1 MKKTRKHILLAALVL
16 LCLAVFAVAAA
27 GRNQTDQPKEVLL
40 QAMEAYDQRD
50 PLTYPG
56 EELRT
61 NAYQFLSARE
71 SEAGYEVYAV
81 SSSAVY
87 GFSNGSFMAVGG
99 TGAIPCKY
107 TLTKGEDGALTCT
120 DLWLPPDGGDYASSI
135 RETFP
140 LSLRWQARHADVYQ
154 AGLRKEQTAQAQA
167 YLDKLGRQA
176 EILSDTSSLY
186 PTFPGMSQTA
196 FYALMDQNDDDPDAS
211 PYPNFVGTQEALEH
225 GTRWVYETA
234 WDHDGSGNG
243 TVTYT
248 KYPYDAPTDVAQ
260 KIICQVQGDTVQ
272 KLSP

>member
-27 GRNQTDQPKEVLL
+27 GRNQTDQPKEAFL

-56 EELRT
+56 QELRT

-71 SEAGYEVYAV
+71 SGEGYEVYAV

-87 GFSNGSFMAVGG
+87 GFSNGNFVVTGG

-107 TLTKGEDGALTCT
+107 TLTKGQDGALTCT
-120 DLWLPPDGGDYASSI
+120 DLWLPADGEDYASSI

-140 LSLRWQARHADVYQ
+140 LSLRWQARYADVYRMGLKKDQ
-154 AGLRKEQTAQAQA
+154 AAQAQA
-167 YLDKLGRQA
+167 YLDRLGRQA
-176 EILSDTSSLY
+176 EIGNDY
-186 PTFPGMSQTA
+186 DFPCPTFTGMSQTA
-196 FYALMDQNDDDPDAS
+196 FYALMDQNDDDPDIN
-211 PYPNFVGTQEALEH
+211 PYPNFIGTQEALEH
-225 GTRWVYETA
+225 GTRWVYQTA
-234 WDHDGSGNG
+234 WDHDGQGNG

-248 KYPYDAPTDVAQ
+248 KYRYDDPTDIAQ
-260 KIICQVQGDTVQ
+260 KLSYQVQGDAVTQ
-272 KLSP
+272 LS